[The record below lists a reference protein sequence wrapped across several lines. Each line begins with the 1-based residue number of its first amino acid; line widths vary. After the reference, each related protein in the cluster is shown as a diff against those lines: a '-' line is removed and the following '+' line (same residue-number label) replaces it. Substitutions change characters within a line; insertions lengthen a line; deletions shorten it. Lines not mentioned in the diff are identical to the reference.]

1 MAILELNIKKKI
13 EYEKGKDNWDNHH
26 FAIGFDHLS
35 PEHSVGRDQAAI
47 CDYKDADSNTAYADS
62 SDGFHWRAY
71 HKELRSAK
79 TR

>member
-1 MAILELNIKKKI
+1 MIILGLGQKRKN
-13 EYEKGKDNWDNHH
+13 EYEKSKDNWDNHH
-26 FAIGFDHLS
+26 FAIDFDHFS

-62 SDGFHWRAY
+62 SDGFHWRAC